1 MSLSRHLE
9 GSVSKGITDKVLTIY
24 SGYRVED
31 VIDGILDVK
40 VKAVMDWVKS
50 LDIEISTVFI
60 IGIYLTGMGLA
71 RAFGDKAIAYDKER
85 CLRKLVKNFGFVK
98 KADLVID
105 TTGIGGIERLDVE
118 AKAVVVE
125 SPISDGSD
133 DVIRQYNVYERL
145 KDVKAE
151 YKGILKTF
159 GLKAKTS
166 GTMTLTLEVLRR
178 CAESVLS
185 FDGVL
190 YAVPAMDYYE
200 GLIFHKKDV
209 DAFLKAIERPALV
222 VSSLR
227 PVNCDEVIRKHLS
240 MVKSV
245 VYDVD

>member
-1 MSLSRHLE
+1 
-9 GSVSKGITDKVLTIY
+9 VK
-24 SGYRVED
+24 D
-31 VIDGILDVK
+31 VIDEILNVK
-40 VKAVMDWVKS
+40 VRAVIDWVSS

-71 RAFGDKAIAYDKER
+71 RVFGDKAIAYDKEQ

-118 AKAVVVE
+118 AKAVIVE

-133 DVIRQYNVYERL
+133 DVIKQYDIYERL
-145 KDVKAE
+145 EDVKAE

-159 GLKAKTS
+159 GLRAKTS

-178 CAESVLS
+178 CAERVLS
-185 FDGVL
+185 FDGIL
-190 YAVPAMDYYE
+190 YVVPAMEYYE

-209 DAFLKAIERPALV
+209 DAFLKAIERSALV
-222 VSSLR
+222 VSTLK
-227 PVNCDEVIRKHLS
+227 PVNCDVVIRDHLG
-240 MVKSV
+240 MIKSV